1 MEGKWLQD
9 ALFGP
14 MGSNAFKLGTALS
27 QGWFWMRPSGCM
39 TLYRGASVDTVDF
52 EIVLAVNDADA
63 DSISLQSAA
72 HSPNSV
78 YYYILRRA
86 NCCGDEEMSLNVAVR
101 VGFDSNGDLVAVGCN
116 GIFDIK
122 AQQIAGPRAAVLW
135 YYCPAG
141 QGQECGGF
149 EVYGDNGSGTID
161 YNNAIETIDYIGPR
175 FYAFESS
182 VLGGGQYQYCI
193 RAVSGGETIVVID
206 VDDSVP
212 QSVGVLQGQ
221 AV

>member
-1 MEGKWLQD
+1 MESKWLQD
-9 ALFGP
+9 ALFGG
-14 MGSNAFKLGTALS
+14 MTSNAFKLGTVLS
-27 QGWFWMRPSGCM
+27 LGWFWMRSSGCM
-39 TLYRGASVDTVDF
+39 TIYRGASVDTVAF
-52 EIVLAVNDADA
+52 EIVLAVNDADE
-63 DSISLQSAA
+63 DSISPQSVA
-72 HSPNSV
+72 HSANSV
-78 YYYILRRA
+78 YLYVLRRV
-86 NCCGDEEMSLNVAVR
+86 NCCGDEEMSLNAAVR
-101 VGFDSNGDLVAVGCN
+101 VAFDGDGVLVAAGCN

-122 AQQIAGPRAAVLW
+122 AKQIAGPRVTVLW

-141 QGQECGGF
+141 QEQVCGGF

-161 YNNAIETIDYIGPR
+161 YNNAIEMIDYIGPR

-182 VLGGGQYQYCI
+182 VLSGGQYQYCI
-193 RAVSGGETIVVID
+193 KAVSGGEAIVVID